1 MPLPVAV
8 AWPVKKFSNAVP
20 VPLATD
26 DPPLTALEMA
36 TPLADTP
43 PGPALPVPA
52 PDALPLARL
61 PDVHLR
67 KMRS

>member
-1 MPLPVAV
+1 MPVAV
-8 AWPVKKFSNAVP
+8 ATPVKKFSDAVP

-36 TPLADTP
+36 TPEADTP

-52 PDALPLARL
+52 PEAFPLPRFPKTA
-61 PDVHLR
+61 HFY
-67 KMRS
+67 S

>member
-1 MPLPVAV
+1 MLSPVPVPVAD
-8 AWPVKKFSNAVP
+8 ACPVKKFSDAVP

-26 DPPLTALEMA
+26 DPPLAALNIA
-36 TPLADTP
+36 TPEADTP

-61 PDVHLR
+61 PIT
-67 KMRS
+67 